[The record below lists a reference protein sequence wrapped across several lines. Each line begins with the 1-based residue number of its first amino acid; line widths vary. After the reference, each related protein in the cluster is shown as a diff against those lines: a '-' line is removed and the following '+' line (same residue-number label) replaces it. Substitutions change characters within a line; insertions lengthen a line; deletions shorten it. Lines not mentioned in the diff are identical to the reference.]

1 MASINIILRAP
12 DWCKA
17 IVLLITLVSLTTN
30 STAQGRIKGGVETPG
45 GFLQISHDEL
55 ASKKNITVN
64 AGDITSVLPKENEY
78 DNINVF
84 LFHSNIK
91 DTIGLHYEQFTTQ
104 HNVNNAF
111 KKINDSL
118 YEIYIN
124 DPGKQVLFAY
134 RKKETFG
141 VGSIGAMSGGVN
153 APNLMGESID
163 TLTVIDDAQQEHY
176 KVLPFNPF
184 LYGLELVIWDKNSN
198 LEHALI
204 RFKIL
209 FQFPQPKL
217 IGLRTDTA
225 IINQKLANP
234 SLRFYDTRTVDKK
247 NIHQSLWDHKA
258 IQRDLK
264 NAQRIFK
271 KTENSILF
279 VFEHLGD
286 LYRYDYFDN
295 LQYKL
300 DDQRD
305 WVLTPLA
312 FNPSILLENIAPGK
326 HKLQVR
332 YPVEG
337 APVFIYD
344 FEVLP
349 DWKDSP
355 LWPILASILL
365 TTLVLFLFF
374 RTRVKRAEER
384 AKKNRLELQAI
395 QSQLNPHFMFNA
407 LGSIQHLVHH
417 DKQSADLYLTEF
429 SNLLRHSLYNN
440 EKEMVP
446 LSVEL
451 QTLNSY
457 IRLEKLRFRFSYEQ
471 RVDEHISPD
480 NISIPALLIQP
491 LIENAIKHGIA
502 PLQKNGFL
510 QMNIYR
516 QEKDLVIEIT
526 DNGKGFSEDKAGTG
540 LGLKLV
546 KERIAVLKRQGM
558 HILLSFR
565 INHTDK
571 TTARVVFKDWF

>member
-1 MASINIILRAP
+1 MNYSLHWVLYKLGRTLQHQLITNPSLHKALPEKTVINRMAPINIILRTP

-17 IVLLITLVSLTTN
+17 IFLIIVLVSLATT
-30 STAQGRIKGGVETPG
+30 SIAQRRISGSMETPS
-45 GFLQISHDEL
+45 GFLSISIDAPDNKRNL
-55 ASKKNITVN
+55 TINSD
-64 AGDITSVLPKENEY
+64 DITSVLPRENEY
-78 DNINVF
+78 GNINVF
-84 LFHSNIK
+84 LFHSDVK
-91 DTIGLHYEQFTTQ
+91 DTIGLHYDQFTTQ
-104 HNVNNAF
+104 SNVNNTF

-124 DPGKQVLFAY
+124 DPRKPVLFVY
-134 RKKETFG
+134 RKTEVFG
-141 VGSIGAMSGGVN
+141 TGLIGAISGGIN
-153 APNLMGESID
+153 APNLMGEGMD
-163 TLTVIDDAQQEHY
+163 TLTIVDGGQQERY
-176 KVLPFNPF
+176 IVRPFNPF
-184 LYGLELVIWDKNSN
+184 LYGLELVIWDKKST
-198 LEHALI
+198 LERASALI

-225 IINQKLANP
+225 MINKKLVNP
-234 SLRFYDTRTVDKK
+234 SLQYYDNVEFDKK
-247 NIHQSLWDHKA
+247 HTHPSLRDRKA
-258 IQRDLK
+258 IKLDEK
-264 NAQRIFK
+264 NINHIFK
-271 KTENSILF
+271 KTENSIFF
-279 VFEHLGD
+279 VFEHFGGT
-286 LYRYDYFDN
+286 YRSDYFDN

-300 DDQRD
+300 DGQRD
-305 WVLTPLA
+305 WILTPLA
-312 FNPSILLENIAPGK
+312 YNPSILLEHVAPGK
-326 HKLQVR
+326 HQLQVR
-332 YPVEG
+332 YPVDA
-337 APVFIYD
+337 APVFVYE

-355 LWPILASILL
+355 LLPILTSISL
-365 TTLVLFLFF
+365 TTLLLFVFF
-374 RTRVKRAEER
+374 RTRIKRAEER

-471 RVDEHISPD
+471 RVAEYIAPE

-502 PLQKNGFL
+502 SLQENGFL
-510 QMNIYR
+510 QMNIYQ
-516 QEKDLVIEIT
+516 QEKDLVIE
-526 DNGKGFSEDKAGTG
+526 
-540 LGLKLV
+540 
-546 KERIAVLKRQGM
+546 
-558 HILLSFR
+558 
-565 INHTDK
+565 
-571 TTARVVFKDWF
+571 